1 MNNITDLL
9 KTGESE
15 QTEFKHSLSQQDNIT
30 ATITAFSNT
39 NGGVLIIGVSDRD
52 ETLGMD
58 IGKKLLKFWQTRS
71 SRIPIRPHIPRS
83 VSKRS
88 KINMLWS

>member
-15 QTEFKHSLSQQDNIT
+15 QTEFKPSLSQQDNIT

-52 ETLGMD
+52 EPLGMD

-71 SRIPIRPHIPRS
+71 SRIPIRPYIPRS